1 MKIPLYQRQTALTR
15 DSGARPLS
23 AMASPGAYAQP
34 ANAAFQMGQ
43 AISGVGDMVGDIAI
57 AEEKQENA
65 RVLAAEENKLTD
77 YIQTTKADA
86 VTGEVGK
93 SSMVPDPSN
102 PGQSIAGPPETQSQH
117 FQRLQ
122 SDISKR
128 IKAQASRIS
137 DRNVRQRF
145 NASASTKMQAAMPG
159 IRTQLRLRYLD
170 AYQATRNE
178 NTTAVRKEVSNYSV
192 NNPVRRELVESHKRK
207 IIQEGLANGEKQTV
221 IQKAV
226 RTFESDTLSD
236 FINSELLNASEAN
249 DLNRINQL
257 QLQVQNHADETSP
270 FFGLLPDVAIR
281 LEKRISDQYEREE
294 RRMVLGSEKKEKDDK
309 RQAKDREEKTVR
321 DITAAIGV
329 ARARGERPKI
339 TSTNIELLNL
349 PREKKNQLQNYLVGR
364 DVIFNPSYVAEVKGE
379 IREAVEDGEIEDI
392 LETAKNDRDGGRI
405 GLKAYEEIE
414 QEADAALKKS
424 PESIER
430 KNMEAFLKN
439 ALGLNDTQFYASSKG
454 PQLLA
459 RRNQVLI
466 NYNYHLSNKLRP
478 AEAAMRAL
486 TQAATKERNVMG
498 NLANELPNVFTQN
511 VLRKNDGKIEVS
523 AAAIAKI
530 KENWERQFEKSV
542 GMKVPEDTT
551 PENIRKLQKTNRA
564 FNKRE
569 RLTARAL
576 FEVESRINAIER
588 LYVQEQRALEKVK
601 EQLKNSNT
609 EEERS
614 GFKKFLDLFPD
625 FPDFGSPS
633 SDTVVPGQSIN
644 R

>member
-1 MKIPLYQRQTALTR
+1 MKIPIYQRQTALTR

-34 ANAAFQMGQ
+34 ANAAFQLGQ

-77 YIQTTKADA
+77 YIQTTQADA

-93 SSMVPDPSN
+93 STMTPDRSN
-102 PGQSIAGPPETQSQH
+102 PGQFIAGPPETQSQH

-137 DRNVRQRF
+137 NRNVRQRF

-178 NTTAVRKEVSNYSV
+178 SNIAVRKEVSLHPLNS
-192 NNPVRRELVESHKRK
+192 NVRRELLESHKRR
-207 IIQEGLANGEKQTV
+207 IIEEGLRNGEKRTS

-236 FINSELLNASEAN
+236 FINSELLNAAEAN

-281 LEKRISDQYEREE
+281 LEKRISNQYEREE
-294 RRMVLGSEKKEKDDK
+294 RRMVSRSEKKEKDDK
-309 RQAKDREEKTVR
+309 RQAKDREEKIVR
-321 DITAAIGV
+321 DTAALISD
-329 ARARGERPKI
+329 ARARGEQPEI
-339 TSTNIELLNL
+339 TSTNIELLNI
-349 PREKKNQLQNYLVGR
+349 PREKKNQLHNMLVGR
-364 DVIFNPSYVAEVKGE
+364 DVIFNPSYVAEVKSE
-379 IREAVEDGEIEDI
+379 IRQAVEDGEIEDI
-392 LETAKNDRDGGRI
+392 LETARNDRDKNII
-405 GLKAYEEIE
+405 GLKAYGEIE

-430 KNMEAFLKN
+430 KNMEAFLQN

-459 RRNQVLI
+459 RRNQVLR

-478 AEAAMRAL
+478 AEAAMQAL

-511 VLRKNDGKIEVS
+511 VVRKNDGKIEVS
-523 AAAIAKI
+523 DAAIAKM
-530 KENWERQFEKSV
+530 KENWERQFQKSV
-542 GMKVPEDTT
+542 GMKVPEDTS

-588 LYVQEQRALEKVK
+588 LYVQEQRASKLVED
-601 EQLKNSNT
+601 QLKNTKT
-609 EEERS
+609 EEERNIFQR
-614 GFKKFLDLFPD
+614 GFDYFFSE
-625 FPDFGSPS
+625 SPS
-633 SDTVVPGQSIN
+633 SNTAAPGQSIN